1 MIMPTKQTQNRP
13 ATSDVAYLRILNAS
27 LSVMATNAADP
38 ALFTTLMNV
47 CTSLEYGKLDRA
59 IENLKDLQRDY

>member
-1 MIMPTKQTQNRP
+1 MPIKNAQNRP
-13 ATSDVAYLRILNAS
+13 AASDVAYLRIINAS
-27 LSVMATNAADP
+27 LSVMAANAADP

-47 CTSLEYGKLDRA
+47 FANLERGKLDRA